1 MGLFDKL
8 FKHVDSNLFSV
19 PSPVSG
25 RTADIAAI
33 KDETFSRNMMG
44 VGIAIYPT
52 EGRIYSPV
60 DGKLDL
66 MFATSNAFSLV
77 SNDGIEMFIHVGID
91 TYKLKGEG
99 FKSYKETDDS
109 VKKGELILEF
119 DRLLLED
126 RGYDETVM
134 MVITNSDQLTST
146 RALTGR
152 VVTLNDNAFEIR
164 R

>member
-8 FKHVDSNLFSV
+8 FKHVDNSQISIA
-19 PSPVSG
+19 SPVSG
-25 RTADIAAI
+25 RTAEITEV
-33 KDETFSRNMMG
+33 KDETFSRNMLG
-44 VGIAIYPT
+44 VGMAIYPT

-66 MFATSNAFSLV
+66 MFASSNAFSLV
-77 SNDGIEMFIHVGID
+77 SNDGIEIFIHIGID
-91 TYKLKGEG
+91 TYKLRGEG
-99 FKSYKETDDS
+99 FKSYKETDDI

-119 DRLLLED
+119 DRLLLQD

-134 MVITNSDQLTST
+134 MVITNSDQLSAT

-152 VVTLNDNAFEIR
+152 IVTPNDNAFEIR

>member
-8 FKHVDSNLFSV
+8 FKHMDNNLLTVAF
-19 PSPVSG
+19 PVSG
-25 RTADIAAI
+25 RTADIAAV

-66 MFATSNAFSLV
+66 MFATSNAFSIV
-77 SNDGIEMFIHVGID
+77 SNDGIEMFVHVGID
-91 TYKLKGEG
+91 TYELKGEG
-99 FKSYKETDDS
+99 FKNYKETDDT

-119 DRLLLED
+119 DRLLLQD

-134 MVITNSDQLTST
+134 MVITNSDQFTST

-152 VVTLNDNAFEIR
+152 VVTTNDNAFEMR